1 MLAMSTSVQDFE
13 YLRMASILQQIQGLG
28 PSDTHSSLGA
38 GAGDGLGM
46 GVESH
51 EMMMFYPGG
60 SYEYLTRAH
69 PTI

>member
-13 YLRMASILQQIQGLG
+13 YLRMASILQQVQGLG
-28 PSDTHSSLGA
+28 PSHTHSSLGA
-38 GAGDGLGM
+38 GDGFGM

-51 EMMMFYPGG
+51 EMMMFYPGE